1 MLHQVKKS
9 ELANFENMVLPENKS
24 VIEIIDIG
32 KDNGR
37 SKQIKFR
44 ISTEKEN
51 SAKEPDKCTF
61 LELKRIL
68 VLHYV
73 TFSSVRFILPTEK
86 IQKARLAER
95 QGIPIESIKGEVHDG
110 QYFPT
115 ETEEKTVL
123 KKDARLVPA
132 VRSVGFYK
140 QYGEMTAIRIVR
152 KGG

>member
-32 KDNGR
+32 KDSGR

-51 SAKEPDKCTF
+51 SAKEPDMCTF

-86 IQKARLAER
+86 IQKVR
-95 QGIPIESIKGEVHDG
+95 QNDKVFLLNLSREKFMTVNTF
-110 QYFPT
+110 QQRQKK
-115 ETEEKTVL
+115 KTVQ
-123 KKDARLVPA
+123 KKDVLLVPA
-132 VRSVGFYK
+132 VKSVGFYK

-152 KGG
+152 KGD